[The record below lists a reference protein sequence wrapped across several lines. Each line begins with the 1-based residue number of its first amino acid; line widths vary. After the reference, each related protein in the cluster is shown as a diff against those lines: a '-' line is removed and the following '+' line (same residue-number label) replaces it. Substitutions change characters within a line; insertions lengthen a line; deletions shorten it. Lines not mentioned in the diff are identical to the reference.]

1 MESLFSA
8 TDLCL
13 LLNLHPLN
21 LSIGVLRYKFKY
33 LYFDLVLK
41 YLKLLEMLKKKKDIY
56 QCILNCH
63 RNAGNFFFYYLWH
76 YS

>member
-21 LSIGVLRYKFKY
+21 LSTGVLRYKFKY
-33 LYFDLVLK
+33 MYFDLVLK
-41 YLKLLEMLKKKKDIY
+41 YLKLLEMLKKKRRYIPVY
-56 QCILNCH
+56 PQL
-63 RNAGNFFFYYLWH
+63 
-76 YS
+76 S

>member
-41 YLKLLEMLKKKKDIY
+41 YLKLLEMLKKKKDVSSIVIEMQAIFSFITY
-56 QCILNCH
+56 GITVNQ
-63 RNAGNFFFYYLWH
+63 
-76 YS
+76 